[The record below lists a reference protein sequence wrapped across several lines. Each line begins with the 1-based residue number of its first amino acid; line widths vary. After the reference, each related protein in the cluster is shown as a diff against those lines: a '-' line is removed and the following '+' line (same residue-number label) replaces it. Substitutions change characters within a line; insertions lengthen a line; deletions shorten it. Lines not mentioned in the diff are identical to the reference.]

1 MIFSLISEG
10 EDMGEHT
17 ARSLRIGALIVTA
30 VFFAALAA
38 GCVSPASPRHEHM
51 AIPPMEAVDLG
62 GEKLKVVAT
71 TNILGNVVA
80 NVGGEAIDLTVLIE
94 LGQDPHTYQAV
105 AGDLAA
111 IEDAHVVFVVGLNLE
126 ESLIDTID
134 NTASGPVVPVSAGI
148 DLIAFA
154 GGHGHHEGG
163 RKHQAEAAVY
173 DPHFWMDPNN
183 VIVWAGNI
191 ANVLSAADPANAD
204 AYATNAAAY
213 VKELEALDAY
223 IRQEVARI
231 PEANRKL
238 VTDHL
243 AFGYFADE
251 YGFEMIGTVVPGAT
265 TTAEPS
271 AGDMADLVE
280 QIKAEGVKA
289 IFVGTSA
296 SERLEQLAGL
306 IAEEAGT
313 EVEVLALYTGSLDEP
328 GTPGATYL
336 DMMRYNIDRMVEGLA
351 D

>member
-1 MIFSLISEG
+1 
-10 EDMGEHT
+10 MGEHT
-17 ARSLRIGALIVTA
+17 ARPLQIGALIVTA
-30 VFFAALAA
+30 AFFGALAV
-38 GCVSPASPRHEHM
+38 GCASPASPLQEHM
-51 AIPPMEAVDLG
+51 AIPPVEAVDLG
-62 GEKLKVVAT
+62 GEKLRVVAT
-71 TNILGNVVA
+71 TNILGDVVA
-80 NVGGEAIDLTVLIE
+80 NVGGDAIDLTVLIG

-148 DLIAFA
+148 ELIAFA
-154 GGHGHHEGG
+154 GGHEH
-163 RKHQAEAAVY
+163 EAAAY

-183 VIVWAGNI
+183 VIVWAENI
-191 ANVLSAADPANAD
+191 ADVLSAADPANAD
-204 AYATNAAAY
+204 AYAANAAAY
-213 VKELEALDAY
+213 IDELETLDAY

-289 IFVGTSA
+289 IFVGTSS
-296 SERLEQLAGL
+296 SERLEQLARL

-336 DMMRYNIDRMVEGLA
+336 GMMRYNIDRMVEGLA